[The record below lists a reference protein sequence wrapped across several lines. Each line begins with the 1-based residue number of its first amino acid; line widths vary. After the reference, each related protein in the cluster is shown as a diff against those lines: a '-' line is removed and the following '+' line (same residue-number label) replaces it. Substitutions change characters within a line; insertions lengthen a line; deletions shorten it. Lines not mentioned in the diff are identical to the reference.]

1 MFVCT
6 LYWAEA
12 YHYSV
17 VSLWD
22 DNIGLSVQVCFLAHS
37 CICQSCFYI
46 VLVYTGCHDSSLSLC
61 DQYCIRIVHWT
72 FSDHPVMML
81 QGLTAR
87 QRATWLRPLQSATC
101 TPTPWHFQ
109 SCQSPQSLYQKLDPF
124 HLPPCLVP
132 LVQLCFYGRRI
143 SQGWRWELAAECTTL
158 SLLTC
163 LTSSMKVINM
173 VLLMFQVT
181 GG

>member
-1 MFVCT
+1 M
-6 LYWAEA
+6 E
-12 YHYSV
+12 
-17 VSLWD
+17 SLGD
-22 DNIGLSVQVCFLAHS
+22 GNVGLSVRVCCLAHS
-37 CICQSCFYI
+37 CVCQSCFYI
-46 VLVYTGCHDSSLSLC
+46 VLVYRGCCDSCLSLC
-61 DQYCIRIVHWT
+61 VQYCIKIVHST
-72 FSDHPVMML
+72 FSDHCVMML

-101 TPTPWHFQ
+101 TPTPWHFR
-109 SCQSPQSLYQKLDPF
+109 SCQSPQSLYQKLGPF

-143 SQGWRWELAAECTTL
+143 SQGWRWELAVEYTTL

-163 LTSSMKVINM
+163 PTSSMKVINI
-173 VLLMFQVT
+173 VLLMLEVT